1 MQLRRNSIFVAEK
14 FFLPKVAHLGG
25 RKENNFE
32 LRLFA
37 MFWSQAEVVAKRNET

>member
-14 FFLPKVAHLGG
+14 LFLVKVGHLGG

-37 MFWSQAEVVAKRNET
+37 VL